1 MPDPE
6 IVGGPDAAS
15 PPVPDSG
22 KPPGGEP
29 DKKPAVKADA
39 KPDGKPARDY
49 ETELAEKNRQIE
61 ELNQSALHWYNK
73 AQGVT
78 APRGDED
85 EPPAKRTKAAPAEP
99 DEDEDPDK
107 FVNKLATV
115 GSKAID
121 EYMAKRGYLP
131 AKDIEETIQARVDA
145 KIGSATSHAQL
156 IAKYPDLENESSELF
171 RETQKD
177 YQEMISL
184 DKSLAKSPAAIKIAV
199 KTATARLKAA
209 FEIAEA
215 RKPKETEAERRT
227 RIAAQA
233 GDTGRYGGGEFSDD
247 KPIALDDEAKD
258 MMRKFN
264 QAGGGPDISEEALL
278 KRMARGPRM
287 VYRPGRDTQGRFQ

>member
-22 KPPGGEP
+22 KTPGGEP
-29 DKKPAVKADA
+29 DKKPDKKPDAKVEA

-49 ETELAEKNRQIE
+49 EAELSEKNRQIE
-61 ELNQSALHWYNK
+61 ELNQSALHWFNK
-73 AQGVT
+73 AKGVT
-78 APRGDED
+78 TPKDDGDD
-85 EPPAKRTKAAPAEP
+85 EPEKPAKSAKAEP

-121 EYMAKRGYLP
+121 EYMAKRGYMP
-131 AKDIEETIQARVDA
+131 AKQIEELVEARV
-145 KIGSATSHAQL
+145 SAVTRTEQL
-156 IAKYPDLENESSELF
+156 YAEYPDLRNEQSELF
-171 RETQKD
+171 KETQKD
-177 YQEMISL
+177 FGEMVAM
-184 DKSLAKSPAAIKIAV
+184 DKSLSKSPAAIKIAV
-199 KTATARLKAA
+199 KTAAARLKAA
-209 FEIAEA
+209 SDIAEA
-215 RKPKETEAERRT
+215 KKPKETEAERRT

-233 GDTGRYGGGEFSDD
+233 GDLGRRGGGEFTDEA
-247 KPIALDDEAKD
+247 PTALDDETKD

-287 VYRPGRDTQGRFQ
+287 VYRPGRDAQGRYQ